1 MKLREEFTCP
11 LELATDLIS
20 AKWKTIILWEL
31 SSGTKRLKDLR
42 KIKNINE
49 KMLLQHLNELID
61 AGIIAKKDYNTYPLR
76 TDYYL
81 TELGEKLLPTLE
93 ALQEFGKEF
102 IKQGGSSMEEEIKL
116 KSLELIKK
124 SGVSIIGSVSSDGF
138 PDIKAM
144 LAPREINGLKEIFF
158 TTNTSSMRVG
168 QYRENPRAS
177 LYFYNDRLF
186 IGVLLEGN
194 MEVLTD
200 SDTKKRIWR
209 NGDTLYYKKGVD
221 DEDYCVLRFTAKSG
235 RFYENFSS
243 VSFEI

>member
-31 SSGTKRLKDLR
+31 SNGTKRLKDLR

-49 KMLLQHLNELID
+49 KMLIQHLNELIE
-61 AGIIAKKDYNTYPLR
+61 AGFIIKEDYNTYPLR
-76 TDYYL
+76 TDYSL
-81 TELGEKLLPTLE
+81 TELGEKILPTLE
-93 ALQEFGKEF
+93 ALQEFGKEY
-102 IKQGGSSMEEEIKL
+102 IKHGGISMEEEIKQ

-124 SGVSIIGSVSSDGF
+124 SSVSIIGSVSSDGF
-138 PDIKAM
+138 PNIKAM

-158 TTNTSSMRVG
+158 STNTSSMRTE
-168 QYRENPRAS
+168 QFQENPKAS
-177 LYFYNDRLF
+177 LYFYNEKLF
-186 IGVLLEGN
+186 MGILLEGN
-194 MEVLTD
+194 MEVITD
-200 SDTKKRIWR
+200 SDIKKRIWR
-209 NGDTLYYKKGVD
+209 DGDTLYYKKGIN

-235 RFYENFSS
+235 RFYENFTS

>member
-1 MKLREEFTCP
+1 MKVREEFTCP
-11 LELATDLIS
+11 IELATDLIS

-49 KMLLQHLNELID
+49 KMLIQHLNELIE
-61 AGIIAKKDYNTYPLR
+61 AGIISKEDYNTYPLR
-76 TDYYL
+76 TDYNL
-81 TELGEKLLPTLE
+81 AELGEKLLPTLK
-93 ALQEFGKEF
+93 ALQEFGKEY
-102 IKQGGSSMEEEIKL
+102 IKHGGMDMEEEIKL
-116 KSLELIKK
+116 KSLELVKK
-124 SGVSIIGSVSSDGF
+124 SSISIIGSVSSEGF
-138 PDIKAM
+138 PDVKAM

-158 TTNTSSMRVG
+158 STNTSSMRAE
-168 QYRENPRAS
+168 QFRNNPKAS
-177 LYFYNDRLF
+177 LYFYNEQLF

-194 MEVLTD
+194 MEVITD

-209 NGDTLYYKKGVD
+209 DGDTLYYKKGVN